1 MYLIKKLKILGE
13 WLNKKN
19 INGDLTPTKMMKF
32 KNNQIKTKKRVIDHG
47 EVFTQDREVNGM
59 LDLVKN
65 ETERLDSRFLE
76 PACGSG
82 NFLVEVLNRKLAV
95 LKQKY
100 KKSQPE
106 YEKYGVIVISSV
118 YGVDLLEDNV
128 EECRD
133 RLLKIFE
140 KEYISLFKNEFNSKY
155 LYVLK
160 FILSKNIFSGD
171 ALTMKDN
178 SGKPLIFSEWSMPY
192 NDIRIK
198 RKEYSFKDIFSP
210 TLLWSFTTDSDTG
223 ERVILPNVY
232 KDHPIINYMG
242 LANHE

>member
-1 MYLIKKLKILGE
+1 M
-13 WLNKKN
+13 
-19 INGDLTPTKMMKF
+19 TAS
-32 KNNQIKTKKRVIDHG
+32 NNQIKSKARVTNHG
-47 EVFTQDREVNGM
+47 EVFTHEREVNGM

-76 PACGSG
+76 PACGTG
-82 NFLVEVLNRKLAV
+82 NFLAEILNRKLVV

-100 KKSQPE
+100 RKGQPE
-106 YEKYGVIVISSV
+106 YEKYGVVVISSL

-128 EECRD
+128 DECKE

-140 KEYISLFKNEFNSKY
+140 KEYTSIFKCQFNNEYVK
-155 LYVLK
+155 VLK
-160 FILSKNIFSGD
+160 FILSKNIVCGD

-178 SGKPLIFSEWSMPY
+178 KGNPLILSEWSMPY
-192 NDIRIK
+192 NDSKIK
-198 RKEYSFKDIFSP
+198 RREYSFKDIFNP

-232 KDHPIINYMG
+232 KDHPLINYME
-242 LANHE
+242 LAKNE

>member
-1 MYLIKKLKILGE
+1 MA
-13 WLNKKN
+13 N
-19 INGDLTPTKMMKF
+19 INS
-32 KNNQIKTKKRVIDHG
+32 NHQIKSKQRVTNHG
-47 EVFTQDREVNGM
+47 EVFTHEREVNGM

-76 PACGSG
+76 PACGTG
-82 NFLVEVLNRKLAV
+82 NFLAEILNRKLAV

-118 YGVDLLEDNV
+118 YGIDLLEDNV
-128 EECRD
+128 EECRE

-140 KEYISLFKNEFNSKY
+140 KEYISIFKYDFNSKY
-155 LYVLK
+155 VTVLK
-160 FILSKNIFSGD
+160 FILSKNIVSGN

-178 SGKPLIFSEWSMPY
+178 KVKPLIFSEWSMPY
-192 NDIRIK
+192 NDSKIK

-232 KDHPIINYMG
+232 KDHPIINYME

>member
-1 MYLIKKLKILGE
+1 MSYT
-13 WLNKKN
+13 KN
-19 INGDLTPTKMMKF
+19 IMVNMS
-32 KNNQIKTKKRVIDHG
+32 NNQIKSKHRVTNHG
-47 EVFTQDREVNGM
+47 EVFTHEREVNGM

-76 PACGSG
+76 PACGTG

-106 YEKYGVIVISSV
+106 YEKYGVIVISSL
-118 YGVDLLEDNV
+118 YGIDLLEDNV

-133 RLLKIFE
+133 RLLEIFE
-140 KEYISLFKNEFNSKY
+140 KEYISIFKHEFNNKY
-155 LYVLK
+155 VTVLK
-160 FILSKNIFSGD
+160 FILSKNIVSGD

-178 SGKPLIFSEWSMPY
+178 KGKPLIFSEWSMPY
-192 NDIRIK
+192 NDSKIK

-223 ERVILPNVY
+223 ERVILSNVY
-232 KDHPIINYMG
+232 KDHPIINYME
-242 LANHE
+242 LADNE

>member
-1 MYLIKKLKILGE
+1 M
-13 WLNKKN
+13 
-19 INGDLTPTKMMKF
+19 TA
-32 KNNQIKTKKRVIDHG
+32 NNQIKSKLRVANHG
-47 EVFTQDREVNGM
+47 EVFTHEREVNGM
-59 LDLVKN
+59 LDLVRN

-76 PACGSG
+76 PACGNG
-82 NFLVEVLNRKLAV
+82 NFLVQVFSRKLAV

-106 YEKYGVIVISSV
+106 FEKYGVIVISSL
-118 YGVDLLEDNV
+118 YGIDLLEDNV
-128 EECRD
+128 EECRN

-140 KEYISLFKNEFNSKY
+140 KEYISVFKHEFNNKY
-155 LYVLK
+155 VNVIR
-160 FILSKNIFSGD
+160 FILSKNIVSGD

-178 SGKPLIFSEWSMPY
+178 KGKPLILSEWSMPY
-192 NDIRIK
+192 NDSKIK

-232 KDHPIINYMG
+232 KDHPIINYME
-242 LANHE
+242 LANNE

>member
-1 MYLIKKLKILGE
+1 M
-13 WLNKKN
+13 NSPAN
-19 INGDLTPTKMMKF
+19 T
-32 KNNQIKTKKRVIDHG
+32 QIKSRTRVSDHG
-47 EVFTQDREVNGM
+47 EVFTHEREVNGM

-76 PACGSG
+76 PACGNG
-82 NFLVEVLNRKLAV
+82 NFLAEILNRKLLV

-100 KKSQPE
+100 GKSQLE
-106 YEKYGVIVISSV
+106 YEKYGVIVISSL
-118 YGVDLLEDNV
+118 YGIDLLEDNV
-128 EECRD
+128 EECRS
-133 RLLKIFE
+133 RLLEIFA
-140 KEYISLFKNEFNSKY
+140 KEYTTIFKQDINKKY
-155 LYVLK
+155 VDVLK
-160 FILSKNIFSGD
+160 FILSKNIVCGD

-178 SGKPLIFSEWSMPY
+178 KGNPLILSEWSMPY
-192 NDIRIK
+192 NDMKIK

-232 KDHPIINYMG
+232 RDHQLINYME